1 MDCLIISDGHTA
13 KYSNHLFDHLEA
25 QVRWIQL
32 SNYRD
37 LREDINHNLW
47 ISAKMIA
54 ANLHTLPCSMKTVV
68 SFKEIARE

>member
-32 SNYRD
+32 SPKGG
-37 LREDINHNLW
+37 HQP
-47 ISAKMIA
+47 KP
-54 ANLHTLPCSMKTVV
+54 LHLSKSDCC
-68 SFKEIARE
+68 